1 MIKIILT
8 FLLCLFTMS
17 FGKNSLDE
25 IDLLLRSGHQFLFFP
40 HKIDKRESLWFIE
53 GTDTLFTGRIE
64 IFSDSNK
71 RNKIAECTIINGM
84 KNGYFKQYY
93 NQEKM
98 LPGIMGLYVDDK
110 KEGNWLWV
118 EAGEL
123 RKNKKWFDSSIRLVT
138 SLDYMQGNEH
148 GTILVFK
155 TNIPMNEHLEVLPHS
170 ISDILLK
177 GEFENKIRVG
187 TWYFNDQVS
196 SDYDRLYESK
206 YSEQL
211 SMHWTR
217 KNTYKNDK
225 VIRAQCREPWERDI
239 DCDNYKDKYSN
250 HIYRVPNR
258 DMLIH
263 DELVS
268 IFDQSMGTVKDA
280 YGNYVNVDIVELI
293 EHIEEFHTSSVSRHK
308 QQGHIFIIN
317 DDFRR
322 KINNK
327 ILD

>member
-1 MIKIILT
+1 MMKIILT
-8 FLLCLFTMS
+8 FFLLFHTS
-17 FGKNSLDE
+17 IFGNNSLDE
-25 IDLLLRSGHQFLFFP
+25 IDLILRNGDQFSFRP
-40 HKIDKRESLWFIE
+40 YKIDKRESLWFIE

-64 IFSDSNK
+64 IFSDDKN
-71 RNKIAECTIINGM
+71 RNKIAECTIIEGM

-93 NQEKM
+93 NQERM
-98 LPGIMGLYVDDK
+98 LPGIMGLYVDNK

-123 RKNKKWFDSSIRLVT
+123 RKNKKWFDSSARIVT

-155 TNIPMNEHLEVLPHS
+155 TNIPMSNHIEPLPHN
-170 ISDILLK
+170 ISDVLLK
-177 GEFENKIRVG
+177 GEFEHRKRVG

-196 SDYDRLYESK
+196 SDYDQLYESK

-217 KNTYKNDK
+217 KNTYQKDK
-225 VIRAQCREPWERDI
+225 IIQTQCREPWERHI
-239 DCDNYKDKYSN
+239 DCDDYKNKYSN
-250 HIYRVPNR
+250 NIYRVPNR
-258 DMLIH
+258 DIPILEEAIRN
-263 DELVS
+263 
-268 IFDQSMGTVKDA
+268 FDHSMGTVRDL
-280 YGNYVNVDIVELI
+280 YGNDVNVDIVELI

-322 KINNK
+322 IINNK